1 MEYVH
6 IAVYPCKALP
16 LACQTSSMS
25 ALRKDSRKGCSCRD
39 WWQQEQLWERGVAP
53 RANRGDL
60 VILGEVDMIP
70 RTDALEG
77 LCGCQFEAKND
88 CAIMEGT
95 TFQYSYSSYV
105 GPQAGGSKVIS

>member
-1 MEYVH
+1 MECLH
-6 IAVYPCKALP
+6 IAVYPCKALS
-16 LACQTSSMS
+16 LACQTSLVS
-25 ALRKDSRKGCSCRD
+25 ALKRNSRKGCSYRN

-70 RTDALEG
+70 QTDTLEG

-88 CAIMEGT
+88 CAIMEGS

-105 GPQAGGSKVIS
+105 GPQAEGPKVKS